1 MVSLYK
7 KCAHGK
13 TVTMKHTIK
22 NLIDRI
28 EINPAVLV
36 GKPVIRGTRISVEQ
50 IMRMLASGMTQ
61 DDILVEFPH
70 LKKADIYAAIFYAT
84 ELVRDFKA
92 YPRQFV
98 RRIKVS

>member
-1 MVSLYK
+1 
-7 KCAHGK
+7 
-13 TVTMKHTIK
+13 MKYATK
-22 NLIDRI
+22 NLIGRI

-50 IMRMLASGMTQ
+50 IMRMLSSGMTQ
-61 DDILVEFPH
+61 EDILVEFPH

-84 ELVRDFKA
+84 ELVRDFKV
-92 YPRQFV
+92 YPRQFI